1 MKIGVPVTN
10 AVVSSHFGH
19 CEKFYVVEIID
30 SKIGNPKML
39 TPPPHEPGVI
49 PKWLS
54 GQDVT
59 LVLAGGIGSRA
70 VGLFESFG
78 IKVIMGVPSVEPE
91 AVVNE
96 YINGTLKS
104 GENVCEH

>member
-1 MKIGVPVTN
+1 MKIGIPVTN
-10 AVVSSHFGH
+10 GVVSSHFGH

-30 SKIGNPKML
+30 GKIDNPKML

-54 GQDVT
+54 GYDVT

-70 VGLFESFG
+70 VGLFERFG
-78 IKVIMGVPSVEPE
+78 MKVIIGVPSDKPE
-91 AVVNE
+91 KLVND
-96 YINGTLKS
+96 YLNGTLKS
-104 GENVCEH
+104 GENACDH